1 MDYIQLTYWHTFA
14 ADDNV
19 LKFQAEG
26 GKQVTIEGFSRPK
39 IRVVDYTD
47 PLSVRE
53 VIGDITPLDTAYAI
67 TFQSPGV
74 PAPER

>member
-1 MDYIQLTYWHTFA
+1 MDYIQLTYWHSFA

-26 GKQVTIEGFSRPK
+26 SKQVTIEGFSRPR

-47 PLSVRE
+47 PLRVRE
-53 VIGDITPLDTAYAI
+53 VIGDIEPRGYGLHHNL
-67 TFQSPGV
+67 
-74 PAPER
+74 